1 MILDLSRAFDCVH
14 HTTLLN
20 KMEKLGIRGLA
31 YNWFKSYLSERSQK
45 VCITLNSVEYISDS
59 TPIVLGVPQGS
70 ILGPI
75 LFLLYIND
83 LSSYLSDH
91 SVVITNYADDTNVLV
106 TENNFDALEQKASS
120 SISKVSEWFHN
131 NSLIVNNNKTQCILF
146 THNRNETTYPKEIGI
161 DNNSI
166 ELDSKIKFL
175 GITIDKHVNWMDH
188 VQVLCTKLSQNC
200 YSLKELKKVVNQHT
214 LITAYY
220 GNFYSHL
227 SYGIVF
233 WGGTHGQSVFIIQ
246 KRAVR
251 ILAGLKIRESCRGLF
266 RALNLLTVPALYVYE
281 CLCYVRRNR
290 DYFSKFVIN
299 HSYDTRQVDLFRY
312 PVHRTSL
319 LEKGCFYK
327 CLYFFNLLPGK
338 IRDITSINHFKNTI
352 KRSLIAAEPY
362 DINDIN
368 KTIFLF

>member
-120 SISKVSEWFHN
+120 SISKVSE
-131 NSLIVNNNKTQCILF
+131 LV
-146 THNRNETTYPKEIGI
+146 
-161 DNNSI
+161 
-166 ELDSKIKFL
+166 
-175 GITIDKHVNWMDH
+175 
-188 VQVLCTKLSQNC
+188 SQ
-200 YSLKELKKVVNQHT
+200 
-214 LITAYY
+214 
-220 GNFYSHL
+220 
-227 SYGIVF
+227 
-233 WGGTHGQSVFIIQ
+233 
-246 KRAVR
+246 
-251 ILAGLKIRESCRGLF
+251 
-266 RALNLLTVPALYVYE
+266 
-281 CLCYVRRNR
+281 
-290 DYFSKFVIN
+290 
-299 HSYDTRQVDLFRY
+299 
-312 PVHRTSL
+312 
-319 LEKGCFYK
+319 
-327 CLYFFNLLPGK
+327 
-338 IRDITSINHFKNTI
+338 
-352 KRSLIAAEPY
+352 
-362 DINDIN
+362 
-368 KTIFLF
+368 